1 MATKSYAGRAA
12 AGGAL
17 VAVLLVGS
25 LQAQAGSG
33 TTAPTSA
40 VAAQALAQSVRIP
53 AGVRANGQPLP
64 SGVYTLRVSG
74 DPVAPV
80 VGQGPD
86 SARWVEFV
94 QGGQVRGKELA
105 SVVAPADVK
114 AVAKRTPPTE
124 GRGIVH
130 VLRGAEY
137 IRVWVNNSGTQYLV
151 HLTASAA
158 R

>member
-1 MATKSYAGRAA
+1 MVAISFMGRAA
-12 AGGAL
+12 AGSAL
-17 VAVLLVGS
+17 AAALLVGQ
-25 LQAQAGSG
+25 LQAQSSTAAS
-33 TTAPTSA
+33 APTSSA
-40 VAAQALAQSVRIP
+40 SAQALAQSVRIP
-53 AGVRANGQPLP
+53 SGVRANGQSLP
-64 SGVYTLRVSG
+64 AGVYTLRVSN

-80 VGQGPD
+80 VGQGPE

-114 AVAKRTPPTE
+114 AVAKRTPPAE

-130 VLRGAEY
+130 VLRGADY
-137 IRVWVNNSGTQYLV
+137 IRVWVNSSGSQYLV
-151 HLTASAA
+151 HLSASAA